1 MEPLSSPGWP
11 TGKQPNIF
19 TWVGMQWLHNYIVS
33 RLLKI
38 QYLGSGLMLK
48 CRFADDDDVDDSATM
63 IAQLDK
69 SSQIGPIGQNFFIFL
84 YR

>member
-1 MEPLSSPGWP
+1 
-11 TGKQPNIF
+11 
-19 TWVGMQWLHNYIVS
+19 
-33 RLLKI
+33 
-38 QYLGSGLMLK
+38 MLK

-84 YR
+84 YRWQALMKHCSFEKENYG